1 MTGYVHGFPPLQECQ
16 FHNRPV
22 SLSTMPQFSVNTGS
36 QDRNIL
42 TFFISHV
49 LVFRIRPPCW
59 LKDSLHLLVYLSMG
73 NMIRVKTQLTLYS
86 SGQALYCLGLT
97 VTGPAEETYANSETP
112 ALERQALPSRLK
124 PL

>member
-22 SLSTMPQFSVNTGS
+22 SLSMMPQFSINTGS
-36 QDRNIL
+36 QDRSIL
-42 TFFISHV
+42 TFFISHI
-49 LVFRIRPPCW
+49 LVFRIHPPSW
-59 LKDSLHLLVYLSMG
+59 LKDSLHLLVHLNMG
-73 NMIRVKTQLTLYS
+73 NMIRAKTQLTLYS
-86 SGQALYCLGLT
+86 RSQALYCLGLT